1 MYQLERNAT
10 FTLGKLLELKVMEH
24 KAAVNGISNEATQE
38 ASLEQLLQNV
48 QEKVKGAIC

>member
-1 MYQLERNAT
+1 
-10 FTLGKLLELKVMEH
+10 MEH